1 MPFATVLLAGS
12 NVGVMA
18 DAQGHYKLAIPDN
31 QPTSEP
37 AIIQFSSLCFTKFDW
52 PLPPQSNGPLRHDA
66 LLVPDPNSNLTVFSV
81 RKPSLPERA
90 KWTLK
95 RWFSRRPESGG
106 D

>member
-1 MPFATVLLAGS
+1 MPFATVLLAGGI
-12 NVGVMA
+12 VGVMA
-18 DAQGHYKLAIPDN
+18 DAQGHYELVIPYN
-31 QPTSEP
+31 QPTYKSN
-37 AIIQFSSLCFTKFDW
+37 IIQFNSLGFTKIDW
-52 PLPPQSNGPLRHDA
+52 LLPPQSDGPLRHDA